1 MRFCFSNAKFS
12 VITFVLLCAGQG
24 VTAQI
29 NLRWQVRKYSDLE
42 IVPIVSTRDN
52 SHTTFAGAQFKGRTI
67 EVGLGALYGE
77 VEECFLLGD
86 WFYVSPFV
94 SGEYTLSSFS
104 EVSNKYSINA
114 GISGARGGTFLALSL
129 GVHASLSYSTD
140 FNRNYLRGEIGV
152 GCKKVNLSVGN
163 YLDLS
168 KNNAIN
174 SRVLPHGFV
183 SLKFMFWGKGPG
195 Y

>member
-1 MRFCFSNAKFS
+1 MLGMRFCFSNAKFS
-12 VITFVLLCAGQG
+12 VITFVLLFAGQG

-94 SGEYTLSSFS
+94 
-104 EVSNKYSINA
+104 
-114 GISGARGGTFLALSL
+114 
-129 GVHASLSYSTD
+129 
-140 FNRNYLRGEIGV
+140 
-152 GCKKVNLSVGN
+152 
-163 YLDLS
+163 
-168 KNNAIN
+168 
-174 SRVLPHGFV
+174 
-183 SLKFMFWGKGPG
+183 
-195 Y
+195 